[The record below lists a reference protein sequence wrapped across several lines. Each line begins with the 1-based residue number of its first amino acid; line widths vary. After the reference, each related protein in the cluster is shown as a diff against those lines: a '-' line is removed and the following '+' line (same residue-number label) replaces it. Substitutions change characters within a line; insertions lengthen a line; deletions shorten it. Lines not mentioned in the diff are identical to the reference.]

1 MAQGTF
7 SNPEIVQEEVDILLI
22 GGGMACCGAAYE
34 IMRWADAAKAESG
47 VDLKI
52 KLVDKAAMDR
62 SGAVAQGLSAI
73 NTYIGPDQ
81 DPADYARMVS
91 NDLMGITRDD
101 LAYDL
106 GRVVDDSVHL
116 FEEWGLPIWK
126 TDADGVRHD
135 GAHSIG
141 EGLPAL
147 KDGGKPVRSGKWQ
160 IMINGESYKWIVAE
174 AAKKALGMDRIQ
186 ERIFI
191 VHLINDKNDP
201 SRIAGAAGF
210 STRDNKIVIY
220 KAKAILLAA
229 GGCVNLFRPRS
240 VGEGQG
246 RAWYPVWNAG
256 STYAMAAEAG
266 AEMTMMENRFVPA
279 RFKDGYGPVGAW
291 FLLFKAQAVN
301 ANGEV
306 YMVRNKEMLNDYP
319 PYGQAA
325 VPASC
330 LRNHLM
336 LHEMKEGRGPI
347 YMDTVAAL
355 AKLRETLTPKEVK
368 HLEAEAWED
377 FLDMCIGQCGVWVG
391 ENIEPEK
398 KNSELM
404 PTEPYLLGSHSG
416 CCGIWVSG
424 PEDLGA
430 PTDEEHEDK
439 GKVPAHL
446 PKGWNWGYRS
456 MTTVKGLFTAG
467 DGVGASGHKFSSGS
481 HAEGRLAAKAMVK
494 YCVDNKAFKP
504 EFEET
509 PEQIAALI
517 WQPVKTFLEH
527 KDYTT
532 AIDINPHY
540 ITPKMLQFR
549 LQKIMDE
556 YVAGVATYYT
566 TNDKM
571 LKVAEE
577 KLEMLKEDSLKMR
590 AKDLHELLRAWEN
603 YHRVLTAEA
612 HMKHIQFREESRYP
626 GFYYRMDKNFVD
638 EKNWKCFVNSVY
650 DKKSHKWTV
659 FKRKHMDLVD
669 KSKLFKAAAH

>member
-1 MAQGTF
+1 MAGTF
-7 SNPEIVQEEVDILLI
+7 GNPEVVQEEVDILLI

-47 VDLKI
+47 VNLKI

-73 NTYIGPDQ
+73 NTYIGPEQ

-126 TDADGVRHD
+126 TDASGVRHD
-135 GAHSIG
+135 GAQSIG

-174 AAKKALGMDRIQ
+174 AAKKALGMENIQ

-201 SRIAGAAGF
+201 GRIAGAAGF
-210 STRDNKIVIY
+210 STRENKIVIY

-306 YMVRNKEMLNDYP
+306 YMARNKEMLNDYP

-347 YMDTVAAL
+347 YMDTVSAL

-377 FLDMCIGQCGVWVG
+377 FLDMCIGQCGIWVG

-424 PEDLGA
+424 PEDVGA

-439 GKVPAHL
+439 SKVPAHL

-494 YCVDNKAFKP
+494 YCVDNKDFKP
-504 EFEET
+504 EFSET

-517 WQPVKTFLEH
+517 YQPVKTFLQH
-527 KDYTT
+527 KDYST
-532 AIDINPHY
+532 AIDVNPHY

-577 KLEMLKEDSLKMR
+577 KLEMLKEDALKMR

-650 DKKSHKWTV
+650 DKKSHKWTC
-659 FKRKHMDLVD
+659 FKRKHVDLVD
-669 KSKLFKAAAH
+669 KSKLFKAAAPH

>member
-1 MAQGTF
+1 MAGEF
-7 SNPEIVQEEVDILLI
+7 GKPEIVEEEVDILLI
-22 GGGMACCGAAYE
+22 GGGMGACGAAYE
-34 IMRWADAAKAESG
+34 IGPWLDEAKKQG
-47 VDLKI
+47 IDLKV

-73 NTYIGPDQ
+73 NTYLGEQ

-106 GRVVDDSVHL
+106 GRHVDDSVHL

-126 TDADGVRHD
+126 QPGD
-135 GAHSIG
+135 
-141 EGLPAL
+141 EGKAL
-147 KDGGKPVRSGKWQ
+147 VDGGKPVRSGKWQ

-174 AAKKALGMDRIQ
+174 AAKKALGTERIQ
-186 ERIFI
+186 ERVFI
-191 VHLINDKNDP
+191 VKLVNDKND
-201 SRIAGAAGF
+201 SNRIAGAIGF
-210 STRDNKIVIY
+210 SVREHKVFVY
-220 KAKAILLAA
+220 KFKACLLVA
-229 GGCVNLFRPRS
+229 GGCVNIFRPRS
-240 VGEGQG
+240 VGEGTG

-266 AEMTMMENRFVPA
+266 AELTMMENRFVPA

-291 FLLFKAQAVN
+291 FLLFKAKAVN
-301 ANGEV
+301 AFGEV
-306 YMVRNKEMLNDYP
+306 YMDTNKELLNDYP

-336 LHEMKEGRGPI
+336 MKEMREGRGPI
-347 YMDTVAAL
+347 YMDTVSAL
-355 AKLRETLTPKEVK
+355 GKLAETMTPKEIK

-377 FLDMCIGQCGVWVG
+377 FLDMCIGQAGVWAG

-424 PEDLGA
+424 PTDVGA
-430 PTDEEHEDK
+430 PTAEEHADA
-439 GKVPAHL
+439 GKIPSHL
-446 PKGWNWGYRS
+446 PSGWNWGYRS
-456 MTTVKGLFTAG
+456 MTTVKGLFTAA

-481 HAEGRLAAKAMVK
+481 HAEGRLAAKAMVQF
-494 YCVDNKAFKP
+494 CMDNKDHQP
-504 EFEET
+504 ELADSVADLVDE
-509 PEQIAALI
+509 IYR
-517 WQPVKTFLEH
+517 PVRNFLES

-532 AIDINPHY
+532 AIDVNPNY

-549 LQKIMDE
+549 LQKVMDE
-556 YVAGVATYYT
+556 YVAGVSTMYQ
-566 TNDKM
+566 TNAKM
-571 LKVAEE
+571 MEVAEM
-577 KLEMLKEDSLKMR
+577 KLEMLKEDALKMR

-603 YHRVLTAEA
+603 YHRILTAEA

-626 GFYYRMDKNFVD
+626 GFYYRMDYNFVD
-638 EKNWKCFVNSVY
+638 ETNWKCFVNSIY
-650 DKKSHKWTV
+650 DKTTKTWNC
-659 FKRKHMDLVD
+659 FKRAHVDIVD
-669 KSKLFKAAAH
+669 KSKLFK

>member
-1 MAQGTF
+1 MAGEF
-7 SNPEIVQEEVDILLI
+7 GNPEVIQEEVDVLLI
-22 GGGMACCGAAYE
+22 GGGMACCGAGYE
-34 IMRWADAAKAESG
+34 IMRWADAAKAELG
-47 VDLKI
+47 IDLKI

-73 NTYIGPDQ
+73 TTYIGTEQ

-106 GRVVDDSVHL
+106 GRNVDDSVHL

-126 TDADGVRHD
+126 TDENGERHD
-135 GAHSIG
+135 GSQ
-141 EGLPAL
+141 GLPTL

-174 AAKKALGMDRIQ
+174 ATKKALGMDRIQ

-191 VHLINDKNDP
+191 VKLVNDKNDH
-201 SRIAGAAGF
+201 SRIAGAVGF
-210 STRDNKIVIY
+210 STRDHKVVVY

-229 GGCVNLFRPRS
+229 GGCVNIFRPRS
-240 VGEGQG
+240 VGEGTG

-266 AEMTMMENRFVPA
+266 AELTMMENRFVPA

-301 ANGEV
+301 AYGEV
-306 YMVRNKEMLNDYP
+306 YMQKNKELLNDYP

-336 LHEMKEGRGPI
+336 LKEMQEGRGPI
-347 YMDTVAAL
+347 YMDTVTAL
-355 AKLRETLTPKEVK
+355 AKLRETLTPREVK

-377 FLDMCIGQCGVWVG
+377 FLDMCVGQCGIWVG

-424 PEDLGA
+424 PTDIGA
-430 PTDEEHEDK
+430 PTDETHADA
-439 GKVPAHL
+439 GKIPAHL

-481 HAEGRLAAKAMVK
+481 HAEGRMCAKSMVK
-494 YCVDNKAFKP
+494 YCIDNKDWKP
-504 EFEET
+504 ELDT
-509 PEQIAALI
+509 SPEQLVEEIYK
-517 WQPVKTFLEH
+517 PVRTYLEH

-532 AIDINPHY
+532 AIDVNPNY
-540 ITPKMLQFR
+540 ITPKMAQFR

-556 YVAGVATYYT
+556 YVAGVATYYK
-566 TNDKM
+566 TNANM
-571 LKVAEE
+571 LGVAEE
-577 KLEMLKEDSLKMR
+577 KLNMLKEDADKMR

-603 YHRVLTAEA
+603 YHRILTAEA

-626 GFYYRMDKNFVD
+626 GFYYLMDKNFVD
-638 EKNWKCFVNSVY
+638 EENWHCFVNSVY
-650 DKKSHKWTV
+650 DKNTKQWNC
-659 FKRKHMDLVD
+659 FKRAHVDLVD
-669 KSKLFKAAAH
+669 KSKLSKPAAH

>member
-1 MAQGTF
+1 MAGTF
-7 SNPEIVQEEVDILLI
+7 DNPEVVQEEVDILMI
-22 GGGMACCGAAYE
+22 GGGMANCGAAYE
-34 IMRWADAAKAESG
+34 IMRWADAAKASTG

-52 KLVDKAAMDR
+52 KLVDKAALDR

-73 NTYIGPDQ
+73 NTYIGDKQ

-106 GRVVDDSVHL
+106 GRHVDESVHL

-126 TDADGVRHD
+126 TDVATGERHD
-135 GAHSIG
+135 GAQGMTS
-141 EGLPAL
+141 L
-147 KDGGKPVRSGKWQ
+147 KDGGQPVRSGKWQ

-174 AAKKALGMDRIQ
+174 AAKKAIGLDRIQ
-186 ERIFI
+186 ERVFI
-191 VHLINDKNDP
+191 VHLINDKNDHT
-201 SRIAGAAGF
+201 RIAGAAGF
-210 STRDNKIVIY
+210 SVRENKIYIY

-240 VGEGQG
+240 VGEGTG

-256 STYAMAAEAG
+256 STYSMAAEAG
-266 AEMTMMENRFVPA
+266 AELTMMENRFVPA

-291 FLLFKAQAVN
+291 FLLFKAQATN
-301 ANGEV
+301 AFGEV
-306 YMVRNKEMLNDYP
+306 YMVKNKELLNDYP

-336 LHEMKEGRGPI
+336 LKEMQEGRGPI
-347 YMDTVAAL
+347 WMDTVTAL
-355 AKLRETLTPKEVK
+355 GKMRETLSPREVK

-377 FLDMCIGQCGVWVG
+377 FLDMCVGQCGIWVG
-391 ENIEPEK
+391 ENVEPEK

-416 CCGIWVSG
+416 CCGIWTSG
-424 PEDLGA
+424 PDDIGA
-430 PTDEEHEDK
+430 PTTELHADAAK
-439 GKVPAHL
+439 IPGHL
-446 PKGWNWGYRS
+446 PSGWNWGYRG

-481 HAEGRLAAKAMVK
+481 HAEGRMAAKSMVK
-494 YCVDNKAFKP
+494 YCLDNKDFKP

-509 PEQIAALI
+509 PETIAELI
-517 WQPVKTFLEH
+517 WKPVRNFLEF

-532 AIDINPHY
+532 AIDLNPNY

-556 YVAGVATYYT
+556 YVAGVATYYK
-566 TNDKM
+566 TNNVMLAIAEDK
-571 LKVAEE
+571 LG
-577 KLEMLKEDSLKMR
+577 MLKEDAQKMR

-603 YHRVLTAEA
+603 YHRILTAEA
-612 HMKHIQFREESRYP
+612 HMKHIEFREESRYP

-638 EKNWKCFVNSVY
+638 EENWHCFVNSIY
-650 DKKSHKWTV
+650 DKNTKTWTC
-659 FKRKHMDLVD
+659 FKRAHVDLVD
-669 KSKLFKAAAH
+669 KSKLFKPAAH

>member
-1 MAQGTF
+1 MAGTF
-7 SNPEIVQEEVDILLI
+7 ENPEVVQEEVDILLI

-34 IMRWADAAKAESG
+34 MMRWTEAVKAETG
-47 VDLKI
+47 TDLKI

-73 NTYIGPDQ
+73 NTYIGTEQ

-106 GRVVDDSVHL
+106 GRHVDDSVHL

-126 TDADGVRHD
+126 TDAEGVRHD
-135 GAHSIG
+135 GAESLR

-174 AAKKALGMDRIQ
+174 AAKKALGLSRIQ
-186 ERIFI
+186 ERVFI
-191 VHLINDKNDP
+191 VKLVNDKNDP
-201 SRIAGAAGF
+201 SRVAGAVGF
-210 STRDNKIVIY
+210 STRENTVY
-220 KAKAILLAA
+220 VFKAKAILLAA
-229 GGCVNLFRPRS
+229 GGCVNIFRPRS
-240 VGEGQG
+240 VGEGTG

-266 AEMTMMENRFVPA
+266 AELTMMENRFVPA

-291 FLLFKAQAVN
+291 FLLF
-301 ANGEV
+301 
-306 YMVRNKEMLNDYP
+306 LLDDYP

-336 LHEMKEGRGPI
+336 LKEMKEGRGPI
-347 YMDTVAAL
+347 YMDTVTAL

-377 FLDMCIGQCGVWVG
+377 FLDMCIGQCGIWVG

-430 PTDEEHEDK
+430 PTTEELP
-439 GKVPAHL
+439 GAPAHL

-467 DGVGASGHKFSSGS
+467 DGVGASGHKFYSGS
-481 HAEGRLAAKAMVK
+481 HAEGRIASKSMIRYAL
-494 YCVDNKAFKP
+494 DNKDWKP
-504 EFEET
+504 ELDTAVDELVAE
-509 PEQIAALI
+509 IYK
-517 WQPVKTFLEH
+517 PVRNFLEH

-532 AIDINPHY
+532 AIDVNPHY

-566 TNDKM
+566 TNAHM

-577 KLEMLKEDSLKMR
+577 KLEMLKEDALKMR

-603 YHRVLTAEA
+603 YHRILTAEA

-638 EKNWKCFVNSVY
+638 EQNWKCFVNSIY
-650 DKKSHKWTV
+650 DRKSKQWTV
-659 FKRKHMDLVD
+659 FKRKHVDLVD

>member
-1 MAQGTF
+1 MATEATF
-7 SNPEIVQEEVDILLI
+7 GNPQVVEEEVDILII
-22 GGGMACCGAAYE
+22 GGGMAACGCAFE
-34 IMRWADAAKAESG
+34 MMRWVEG
-47 VDLKI
+47 TGLKV
-52 KLVDKAAMDR
+52 KLIDKAAMDR

-73 NTYIGPDQ
+73 NTYMGGQ
-81 DPADYARMVS
+81 DPADYARMVA

-101 LAYDL
+101 LAYDV
-106 GRVVDDSVHL
+106 GRHVDDSVHL

-126 TDADGVRHD
+126 QPGD
-135 GAHSIG
+135 
-141 EGLPAL
+141 EGKSL

-160 IMINGESYKWIVAE
+160 IMINGESYKVIVAE
-174 AAKKALGMDRIQ
+174 AAKKALGMDNIQ
-186 ERIFI
+186 ERVFI
-191 VHLINDKNDP
+191 VKLVNDKNDP
-201 SRIAGAAGF
+201 KRVSGAVGF
-210 STRDNKIVIY
+210 SVREHKVYVY
-220 KAKAILLAA
+220 KFKACLLAA
-229 GGCVNLFRPRS
+229 GGAVNIFRPRS
-240 VGEGQG
+240 VGEGTG

-266 AEMTMMENRFVPA
+266 AELTMMENRFVPA

-291 FLLFKAQAVN
+291 FLLFKAKAVN
-301 ANGEV
+301 AFGEV
-306 YMVRNKEMLNDYP
+306 YMDKNKEMLKQYP
-319 PYGQAA
+319 PYGLAA

-336 LHEMKEGRGPI
+336 MHEMKEGRGPI
-347 YMDTVAAL
+347 YMDTPTAL
-355 AKLRETLTPKEVK
+355 AKLAETMTPKEIK

-377 FLDMCIGQCGVWVG
+377 FLDMCIGQAGVWAG

-398 KNSELM
+398 KPSELM

-430 PTDEEHEDK
+430 PKE
-439 GKVPAHL
+439 
-446 PKGWNWGYRS
+446 WSWGYRS

-481 HAEGRLAAKAMVK
+481 HAEGRIAAKGMIKFAL
-494 YCVDNKAFKP
+494 DNKSWKP
-504 EFEET
+504 ELDT
-509 PEQIAALI
+509 PVNELVEDIYR
-517 WQPVKTFLEH
+517 PVRTYLQH

-556 YVAGVATYYT
+556 YCAGVATWYQ
-566 TNDKM
+566 TNAKM
-571 LKVAEE
+571 LSVCED
-577 KLEMLKEDSLKMR
+577 KLEMLKEDALKMR

-612 HMKHIQFREESRYP
+612 HLKHIQFREESRYP
-626 GFYYRMDKNFVD
+626 GFYYRIDYNFID
-638 EKNWKCFVNSVY
+638 EKNWKCFVNSTY
-650 DKKSHKWTV
+650 DRKTKKWTV
-659 FKRKHMDLVD
+659 FKKPHVDLV
-669 KSKLFKAAAH
+669 SKPTAGH

>member
-1 MAQGTF
+1 MAGTF
-7 SNPEIVQEEVDILLI
+7 GNPEVVQEEVDVLLI

-34 IMRWADAAKAESG
+34 IMRWADAAKAENG
-47 VDLKI
+47 VNLKI

-73 NTYIGPDQ
+73 NTYIGPEQ

-101 LAYDL
+101 LTYDI

-126 TDADGVRHD
+126 IDAQGVRHD
-135 GAHSIG
+135 GAQSIS

-174 AAKKALGMDRIQ
+174 AAKKALGTENIE

-210 STRDNKIVIY
+210 STRENKIVIY

-291 FLLFKAQAVN
+291 FLLFKAQAIN

-306 YMVRNKEMLNDYP
+306 YMARNKEMLNDYP
-319 PYGQAA
+319 PYGLAA

-347 YMDTVAAL
+347 YMDTVTAL

-377 FLDMCIGQCGVWVG
+377 FLDMCIGQCGIWVG

-424 PEDLGA
+424 PEDVGA
-430 PTDEEHEDK
+430 PLDEEHEDK
-439 GKVPAHL
+439 AKVPAHL

-494 YCVDNKAFKP
+494 YCVDNKDFKP
-504 EFEET
+504 EFSET
-509 PEQIAALI
+509 TEQIAALI

-556 YVAGVATYYT
+556 YVAGIATYYN

-571 LKVAEE
+571 LAVAEE
-577 KLEMLKEDSLKMR
+577 KLVFLKEDALKMR

-626 GFYYRMDKNFVD
+626 GFYYRTDKNFVD
-638 EKNWKCFVNSVY
+638 DKNWKCFVNSVY
-650 DKKSHKWTV
+650 DKKSHKWTC
-659 FKRKHMDLVD
+659 FKRKHVDLVD